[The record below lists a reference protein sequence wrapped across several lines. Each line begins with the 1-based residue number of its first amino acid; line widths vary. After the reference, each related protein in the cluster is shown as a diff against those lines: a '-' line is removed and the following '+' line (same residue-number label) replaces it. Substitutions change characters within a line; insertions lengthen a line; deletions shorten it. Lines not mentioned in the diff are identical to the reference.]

1 MCGLAG
7 FIQWS
12 GIGDGEGESLLT
24 NMTDALAHRGP
35 NDAGAWID
43 SAAGVALGHRRLAIV
58 DLSPAGHQPMTSAS
72 GRFVIVF
79 NGEIYNHGD
88 LRKGLQETGR
98 APAAWKGHS
107 DTETLVAGFDAW
119 GIEATIRKTRG
130 MFALAVWD
138 KKEKSLTLARDRLG
152 EKPLYYGWQRKGG
165 SPTFLFA
172 SQVAALREHPSFEGE
187 IDRDGLCLLLRHNCI
202 GGASSIY
209 RGIHKLEAGCLLTLA
224 QGEQAPT
231 ITRYWS
237 GADVAREGVLNPFQG
252 SPQEAVDALE
262 VLLKDA
268 VQSQMMADVPLGA
281 FLSGGIDS
289 STIVALMQASAS
301 RPVKTFSIGFQD
313 ALYDEAAH
321 AKAVAQHLGTD
332 HTELYV
338 TPQQAMDVIPSLPR
352 FYDEPFADSSQIPTF
367 LVSQLARQHVT
378 VSLSGDGG
386 DELFCG
392 YTRYQLT
399 ASAWSRLAKIPLPL
413 RRLMARVITAIP
425 PQSWNRGVALMTS
438 LTSRKPSWSNVGDK
452 MHKGANALASPS
464 VSHLYGSLVSHW
476 SDPAS
481 IVIEG
486 QEPPTMLTSL
496 SPDMEGLDDVQRMM
510 ALDMLSYM
518 PDDILTKVD
527 RAAMAV
533 SLETRVPLLDPR
545 VVAFAWSL
553 PQSIKIRDGQT
564 KWPLRQVL
572 DRYVPRELIERPKM
586 GFGVPLDSWL
596 RGPLKTW
603 AEDLLDETRLRR
615 EGFFNPKPIREKWRD
630 HLSGKRNWAYP
641 LWDILM
647 FEAWLEHNKP

>member
-7 FIQWS
+7 FIQWN
-12 GIGDGEGESLLT
+12 GIGSEGEAVLAA
-24 NMTDALAHRGP
+24 MTDALAHRGP
-35 NDAGAWID
+35 DDAGKWLD
-43 SAAGVALGHRRLAIV
+43 PSAGIALGHRRLAIV
-58 DLSPAGHQPMTSAS
+58 DLSPAGHQPMLSSS
-72 GRFVIVF
+72 GRYVIVF
-79 NGEIYNHGD
+79 NGEIYNHD
-88 LRKGLQETGR
+88 ALREGMTETGR
-98 APAAWKGHS
+98 APAAWCGHS

-119 GIEATIRKTRG
+119 GIEATIGKARG

-138 KKEKSLTLARDRLG
+138 QKKKALTLARDRLG
-152 EKPLYYGWQRKGG
+152 EKPLYYGWQRQGG
-165 SPTFLFA
+165 VASFLFG
-172 SQVAALREHPSFEGE
+172 SQVAALRTHPSFEDN
-187 IDRDGLCLLLRHNCI
+187 IDRDSLCLLLRHNCI

-209 RGIHKLEAGCLLTLA
+209 RGIHKLEAGCLLTLE
-224 QGEQAPT
+224 QGATAPT

-237 GADVAREGVLNPFQG
+237 GADVAREGAQNPFQG
-252 SPQEAVDALE
+252 SPQEAVDALD

-268 VQSQMMADVPLGA
+268 VTSQMMADVPLGA

-321 AKAVAQHLGTD
+321 AKAVAKHLSTD

-338 TPQQAMDVIPSLPR
+338 TAQQAMDVIPSLPR
-352 FYDEPFADSSQIPTF
+352 IYDEPFADSSQIPTF

-392 YTRYQLT
+392 YNRYHMT
-399 ASAWSRLAKIPLPL
+399 ASAWSRLEKIPRPL
-413 RRLMARVITAIP
+413 RRLMARAITAIP
-425 PQSWNRGVALMTS
+425 PQGWNRGAALMAS
-438 LTSRKPSWSNVGDK
+438 LTSRAAAWSHVGDK
-452 MHKGANALASPS
+452 MHKGAKALASPS

-481 IVIEG
+481 IVIGG

-496 SPDMEGLDDVQRMM
+496 SPDLEGLDDVQRMM

-533 SLETRVPLLDPR
+533 SLETRVPFLDPR

-553 PQSIKIRDGQT
+553 PQSIKMRDGQT

-572 DRYVPRELIERPKM
+572 DRYVPRALIERPKM
-586 GFGVPLDSWL
+586 GFGVPLDAWL

-603 AEDLLDETRLRR
+603 AEDLLDETRLKR
-615 EGFFNPKPIREKWRD
+615 EGFFNPAPIRKKWHE
-630 HLSGKRNWAYP
+630 HLSGRSNEAYL

-647 FEAWLEHNKP
+647 FEVWLEHHNP